1 MFVCVCV
8 CVCVCLHTCVLSLYF
23 LHMFYFIFQ
32 AVEFFAEWA
41 LCPRNVVFLRVQ
53 TGVFDPL
60 LIGDKPKWYSQSLQK
75 IDFHVYDE
83 NSSTLGA
90 ALATCLEN
98 QPSDDNPTGTSRYG
112 TSSSSYIII
121 STVQPPYGM
130 VLGNHSIRPYHKWST
145 NRCRHSMYSYD

>member
-1 MFVCVCV
+1 MYLCICLCVFMHACTCARVCVV
-8 CVCVCLHTCVLSLYF
+8 S
-23 LHMFYFIFQ
+23 FIQLVNVFTSCCILQ

-98 QPSDDNPTGTSRYG
+98 QPSDDNPTGSTISSA
-112 TSSSSYIII
+112 TNISSSRSNR
-121 STVQPPYGM
+121 
-130 VLGNHSIRPYHKWST
+130 VLSVYHPS
-145 NRCRHSMYSYD
+145 